1 MYVRGLYRCDPDT
14 HPNSVLSYP
23 EIFLACTLG
32 VDEERKRG
40 IKNNFEIT
48 SQRKIKRS
56 ENSRC
61 DIRNI
66 IKRNSQ

>member
-1 MYVRGLYRCDPDT
+1 MYVRGLYKCDPDT

-40 IKNNFEIT
+40 IKDDLQVLLGSPKEVT
-48 SQRKIKRS
+48 KIDY
-56 ENSRC
+56 C
-61 DIRNI
+61 I
-66 IKRNSQ
+66 